1 MSSRTLLVED
11 EPGLVLTIDDLLSA
25 EGYEVDTAQDGNTG
39 LAKAKTGQFDLIL
52 LDPPYG
58 AGRVRDALDRAGRML
73 SAGGVLVLERATRQ
87 DPDIPPTLVRVRDVA
102 SGDSTLTMFTT
113 AGDTTASER
122 S

>member
-1 MSSRTLLVED
+1 
-11 EPGLVLTIDDLLSA
+11 
-25 EGYEVDTAQDGNTG
+25 
-39 LAKAKTGQFDLIL
+39 
-52 LDPPYG
+52 
-58 AGRVRDALDRAGRML
+58 
-73 SAGGVLVLERATRQ
+73 VLVLERATRQ